1 MEIILKKNQ
10 TGSFQNWRELT
21 VKTNIPSETYVDAVF
36 ESLDENGNLVDNQTI
51 NLRDG
56 KSVYSINSDSST
68 GYRLKFAGSSDN
80 PEKTWEIED
89 YILSSTVRN

>member
-1 MEIILKKNQ
+1 MR
-10 TGSFQNWRELT
+10 T
-21 VKTNIPSETYVDAVF
+21 ET
-36 ESLDENGNLVDNQTI
+36 LVDNQTI

-80 PEKTWEIED
+80 PEKKHGKLKITF
-89 YILSSTVRN
+89 SSTVRN